1 MTASLSAASLFA
13 VPARAAV
20 VTGGTRGLGRS
31 VAEALLTAGV
41 AVHITGR
48 DTPQVDLAVK
58 ELEELGDVRGHVLR
72 LDDRASIGRF
82 TSSIAEIE
90 QDLGL
95 LVNNA
100 GRVWCAALE
109 HYPLTEF
116 DRVLQVDLVGPFALV
131 ADLLSLLERAAA
143 AQGSPARVI
152 NIGSADGLAVSG
164 SETYAYG
171 AAKAALH
178 HLTRHLASRLAA
190 RNITVNAVAP
200 GVFRSDLTG
209 HFADDPAGNTAAS
222 TQIPLGRLGGPADI
236 AGAVLFLASVA
247 GSYITGSTLA
257 VDGGGTT
264 AKAWFVPPDPATHG
278 GPPQ

>member
-1 MTASLSAASLFA
+1 MTAALSAAALFA

-31 VAEALLTAGV
+31 VAEALLASGV
-41 AVHITGR
+41 VVHITGR
-48 DTPQVDLAVK
+48 DRPQVDLAVK
-58 ELEELGDVRGHVLR
+58 ELDELGDVRGHVLQ
-72 LDDRASIGRF
+72 LDDRASIARF
-82 TSSIAEIE
+82 TAEIAEQE
-90 QDLGL
+90 HDLGL

-100 GRVWCAALE
+100 GRVWCAPLAD
-109 HYPLTEF
+109 YPLDQF

-131 ADLLSLLERAAA
+131 ADLLPLLERAAV
-143 AQGSPARVI
+143 AQGAPARII
-152 NIGSADGLAVSG
+152 NIGSADGLEVSG

-178 HLTRHLASRLAA
+178 HLTRHLASQLAP
-190 RNITVNAVAP
+190 RNIIVNAIAP

-209 HFADDPAGNTAAS
+209 HFADDPVGNAAAS
-222 TQIPLGRLGGPADI
+222 AQIPLGRMGGPADI

-278 GPPQ
+278 GSPQ